1 MLYTVKELNEK
12 MIDLADFPTV
22 YTTKWLKRK
31 IIEKYDQ
38 NVFFAEMKG
47 RSDVVCLK
55 IFADLIVNN
64 AWYEMREKDLK
75 KESERIINTAAKL
88 ILSGVRSINLESDI
102 YPLENEIADINICKN
117 LLLKSLRK
125 FLEVLTKNRLKRV
138 AIGQVLQNLNLQFF
152 RYHSNLGLKWTICLV
167 HAGLLTSYQNL
178 CFQFLI
184 KK

>member
-64 AWYEMREKDLK
+64 AWYEMREKDLN
-75 KESERIINTAAKL
+75 KESEN
-88 ILSGVRSINLESDI
+88 
-102 YPLENEIADINICKN
+102 Y
-117 LLLKSLRK
+117 
-125 FLEVLTKNRLKRV
+125 
-138 AIGQVLQNLNLQFF
+138 
-152 RYHSNLGLKWTICLV
+152 
-167 HAGLLTSYQNL
+167 
-178 CFQFLI
+178 
-184 KK
+184 